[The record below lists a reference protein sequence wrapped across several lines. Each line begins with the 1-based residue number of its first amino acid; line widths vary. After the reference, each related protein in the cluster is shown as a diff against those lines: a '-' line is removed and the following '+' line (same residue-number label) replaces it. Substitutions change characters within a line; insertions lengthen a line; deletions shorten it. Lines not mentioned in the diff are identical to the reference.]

1 MYIVLEGMDLAGKST
16 LTKQLTERLKT
27 DNYDVL
33 QVEEP
38 AKSPDSLLTIRNL
51 IIDNGICEEAK
62 LYLAIAQRIELGDK
76 VVVPA
81 LNQGKTVISDRCF
94 ISTAV
99 YQGNGRIGLYSVIER
114 NVKALKI
121 FNTQMYPDKLIFVKI
136 DYDTFLD
143 RAWNKRVSLDDQETR
158 LLNREYFERFVHR
171 YENTLSAA
179 CSLIKIK
186 PYFYDGDFEALVDY
200 IRN

>member
-1 MYIVLEGMDLAGKST
+1 MYVVLEGMDLAGKST
-16 LTKQLTERLKT
+16 LTKQLVEQLKA
-27 DNYDVL
+27 DNYDIV

-38 AKSPDSLLTIRNL
+38 AKSPDTLMTIRNL

-76 VVVPA
+76 VIVPA
-81 LNQGKTVISDRCF
+81 LDEGKTVISDRCF

-121 FNTQMYPDKLIFVKI
+121 FHTQMYPDKLIFVKI
-136 DYDTFLD
+136 DHKTFLE
-143 RAWNKRVSLDDQETR
+143 RAESRPVLDDQETR

-171 YENTLSAA
+171 YENALSAA

-200 IRN
+200 IKN

>member
-38 AKSPDSLLTIRNL
+38 AKTPDSLLTIRNL

-136 DYDTFLD
+136 DHDTFLQ
-143 RAWNKRVSLDDQETR
+143 RAGSRSVLDDQETR

-171 YENTLSAA
+171 YENALSAA

-186 PYFYDGDFEALVDY
+186 PYFYDGDFESLVDY
-200 IRN
+200 IKN

>member
-16 LTKQLTERLKT
+16 LTKQLTERLKA
-27 DNYDVL
+27 DSYDIL

-136 DYDTFLD
+136 NHDTFLQ
-143 RAWNKRVSLDDQETR
+143 RAGSRSVLDDQETR

-171 YENTLSAA
+171 YENALSAA

-200 IRN
+200 IKN

>member
-16 LTKQLTERLKT
+16 LTKQLIERLKT

-38 AKSPDSLLTIRNL
+38 AKTPDSLLTIRNL

-136 DYDTFLD
+136 DHDTFLQ
-143 RAWNKRVSLDDQETR
+143 RAGSRSVLDDQETR

-171 YENTLSAA
+171 YENALSAA

-200 IRN
+200 IKN

>member
-16 LTKQLTERLKT
+16 LTKQLTERLKA
-27 DNYDVL
+27 DSYDIL

-136 DYDTFLD
+136 DHDTFLQ
-143 RAWNKRVSLDDQETR
+143 RAGSRSVLDDQETR

-171 YENTLSAA
+171 YENALSAA

-200 IRN
+200 IKN

>member
-16 LTKQLTERLKT
+16 LTKQLVERLKT
-27 DNYDVL
+27 DNYDIV

-81 LNQGKTVISDRCF
+81 LNEGKTVISDRCF

-136 DYDTFLD
+136 DHDTFLQ
-143 RAWNKRVSLDDQETR
+143 RAGSRSVLDDQETR

-171 YENTLSAA
+171 YENALSAA

>member
-16 LTKQLTERLKT
+16 LTKQLTERLKA
-27 DNYDVL
+27 DSYDIL

-38 AKSPDSLLTIRNL
+38 AKSPDSLLAIRNL

-136 DYDTFLD
+136 DHDTFLQ
-143 RAWNKRVSLDDQETR
+143 RAGSRSVLDDQETR

-171 YENTLSAA
+171 YENALSAA

-200 IRN
+200 IKN

>member
-16 LTKQLTERLKT
+16 LTKQLVERLKA
-27 DNYDVL
+27 DNFDIV

-76 VVVPA
+76 VIVPA

-136 DYDTFLD
+136 DHDTFLQ
-143 RAWNKRVSLDDQETR
+143 RAGSRSVLDDQETR

-171 YENTLSAA
+171 YENALSAA

-200 IRN
+200 IKN

>member
-1 MYIVLEGMDLAGKST
+1 
-16 LTKQLTERLKT
+16 
-27 DNYDVL
+27 
-33 QVEEP
+33 
-38 AKSPDSLLTIRNL
+38 LLTIRNL

-136 DYDTFLD
+136 DHDTFLQ
-143 RAWNKRVSLDDQETR
+143 RAGSRSVLDDQETR

-171 YENTLSAA
+171 YENALSAA

-200 IRN
+200 IKN

>member
-16 LTKQLTERLKT
+16 LTKQLTERLKA

-121 FNTQMYPDKLIFVKI
+121 FSTQMYPDKLIFVKI
-136 DYDTFLD
+136 DHDTFLQ
-143 RAWNKRVSLDDQETR
+143 RAGSRSILDDQETR

-171 YENTLSAA
+171 YENALSAA

-200 IRN
+200 IKN

>member
-136 DYDTFLD
+136 DHDTFLE
-143 RAWNKRVSLDDQETR
+143 RAQSRPVLDDQETR

-171 YENTLSAA
+171 YENALSAA

>member
-16 LTKQLTERLKT
+16 LTKQLVERLKA
-27 DNYDVL
+27 DNFDIV

-81 LNQGKTVISDRCF
+81 LNEGKTVISDRCF

-136 DYDTFLD
+136 DHETFLE
-143 RAWNKRVSLDDQETR
+143 RAHSRSVLDDQETR

-171 YENTLSAA
+171 YENALSAA

-186 PYFYDGDFEALVDY
+186 PYFYNGDFEALVNY
-200 IRN
+200 IKN

>member
-1 MYIVLEGMDLAGKST
+1 MYIVLEGIDLAGKST
-16 LTKQLTERLKT
+16 LTKQLTERLKA
-27 DNYDVL
+27 DSYDIL

-136 DYDTFLD
+136 DHDTFLQ
-143 RAWNKRVSLDDQETR
+143 RAGSRSVLDDQETR

-171 YENTLSAA
+171 YENALSAA

-200 IRN
+200 IKN

>member
-38 AKSPDSLLTIRNL
+38 AKTPDSLLTIRNL

-136 DYDTFLD
+136 DHDTFLQ
-143 RAWNKRVSLDDQETR
+143 RAGSRSVLDDQETR

-171 YENTLSAA
+171 YENALSAA

-200 IRN
+200 IKN

>member
-16 LTKQLTERLKT
+16 LTKQLLERLKT
-27 DNYDVL
+27 DSYDIV

-81 LNQGKTVISDRCF
+81 LNEGKMVISDRCF

-136 DYDTFLD
+136 DHKTFLE
-143 RAWNKRVSLDDQETR
+143 RALSRPVLDDQETR

-171 YENTLSAA
+171 YENALSAA

>member
-16 LTKQLTERLKT
+16 LTKQLTERLKA
-27 DNYDVL
+27 DSYDIL

-99 YQGNGRIGLYSVIER
+99 YQGNGRVGLYSVIER

-136 DYDTFLD
+136 DHDTFLQ
-143 RAWNKRVSLDDQETR
+143 RAGSRSVLDDQETR

-171 YENTLSAA
+171 YENALSAA

-186 PYFYDGDFEALVDY
+186 PYFYNGDFEALVDY
-200 IRN
+200 IKN

>member
-16 LTKQLTERLKT
+16 LTKQLTERLKA
-27 DNYDVL
+27 DSYDIL

-76 VVVPA
+76 VIVPA

-136 DYDTFLD
+136 DHDTFLQ
-143 RAWNKRVSLDDQETR
+143 RAGSRSVLDDQETR

-171 YENTLSAA
+171 YENALSAA

-200 IRN
+200 IKN

>member
-16 LTKQLTERLKT
+16 LTKQLTERLKA
-27 DNYDVL
+27 DSYDIL

-136 DYDTFLD
+136 DHDTFLQ
-143 RAWNKRVSLDDQETR
+143 RAGSRSVLDDQETR

-171 YENTLSAA
+171 YENALSAA

-186 PYFYDGDFEALVDY
+186 PYFYNGDFEALVDY
-200 IRN
+200 IKN

>member
-136 DYDTFLD
+136 DHDTFLE
-143 RAWNKRVSLDDQETR
+143 RAQSRPVLDDQETR

-171 YENTLSAA
+171 YENALSAA

-186 PYFYDGDFEALVDY
+186 PYFYNGDFEALVDY
-200 IRN
+200 IKN

>member
-136 DYDTFLD
+136 DHDTFLQ
-143 RAWNKRVSLDDQETR
+143 RAGSRSVLDDQETR

-171 YENTLSAA
+171 YENALSAA

-200 IRN
+200 IKN

>member
-16 LTKQLTERLKT
+16 LTKQLKERLKA
-27 DNYDVL
+27 DAYDIV

-51 IIDNGICEEAK
+51 IIDDGICEEAK

-136 DYDTFLD
+136 DYDTFLQ
-143 RAWNKRVSLDDQETR
+143 RARSRSVLDDQETR
-158 LLNREYFERFVHR
+158 LLSREYFERFVHR
-171 YENTLSAA
+171 YENALSAA

-200 IRN
+200 IKN

>member
-16 LTKQLTERLKT
+16 LTKQLVERLKA
-27 DNYDVL
+27 DSYDIL

-136 DYDTFLD
+136 DHDTFLE
-143 RAWNKRVSLDDQETR
+143 RAQSRPVLDDQETR

-171 YENTLSAA
+171 YENALSAA

>member
-16 LTKQLTERLKT
+16 LTKQLLERLKT
-27 DNYDVL
+27 DSYDIV

-81 LNQGKTVISDRCF
+81 LNEGKMVISDRCF

-136 DYDTFLD
+136 DHKTFLE
-143 RAWNKRVSLDDQETR
+143 RALSRSVLDDQETR

-171 YENTLSAA
+171 YENALSAA

-200 IRN
+200 IKD

>member
-16 LTKQLTERLKT
+16 LTKQLTERLKA
-27 DNYDVL
+27 DSCDIL

-136 DYDTFLD
+136 DHDTFLQ
-143 RAWNKRVSLDDQETR
+143 RAGSRSVLDDQETR

-171 YENTLSAA
+171 YENALSAA

-200 IRN
+200 IKN